1 MKTNTALLA
10 TLFVASLPVVFAAGC
25 GGGGESSFGHN
36 SNVQVILTSD
46 DLGDLEVIVSPRRGG
61 PDDFDRCSID
71 SPNVWCDTQAG
82 SRTDII
88 RFTTNSE
95 ASSNP
100 FYVWVRNFSGRTRF
114 FTLEVRM
121 DGRSEYFSND
131 SVTANRTDLYVQI
144 RRNNASAR

>member
-1 MKTNTALLA
+1 MKTRTALFA
-10 TLFVASLPVVFAAGC
+10 TSLIASLPIFFAAGC
-25 GGGGESSFGHN
+25 GGGGASLGHN

-46 DLGDLEVIVSPRRGG
+46 DLADLEVIVSPRRGG

-82 SRTDII
+82 NRTDII

-95 ASSNP
+95 ASANP
-100 FYVWVRNFSGRTRF
+100 FYVWVRNFSNRTRF

-121 DGRSEYFSND
+121 DGTSQYFSND
-131 SVTANRTDLYVQI
+131 SVGANRTDLYVQI